1 MCAKAQ
7 VGHGGEETNTWR
19 DLVGRAK
26 RPEIMVCFL
35 PFCQGKIVGIV
46 ILGVMMP
53 LIDYGFFC
61 LLVVIQMVPSRKILA
76 G

>member
-26 RPEIMVCFL
+26 RPEIIDCFL

-46 ILGVMMP
+46 NLGVMMP
-53 LIDYGFFC
+53 LIDYVFFFFW
-61 LLVVIQMVPSRKILA
+61 LL
-76 G
+76 